1 VNIENN
7 KSKRLVVCVLFIQVA
22 LLMSELGSLNALL
35 IILLLSWVTLS
46 NRLVSNVF
54 INVIALLS
62 VVIILLSS
70 GLDKTLTL
78 FVLLLLTA
86 TGLKLKQANT
96 PVLLQH
102 TIVLAFFSTTL
113 TFLFNQSLWFTVV
126 VVFQWLLLIA
136 SLALNSNVNINVIST
151 IKTSA
156 RSLLLLSPLAL
167 LMLFLFPKLPSFW
180 SMPSQSVAKTG
191 LSSELDPFKI
201 SELSNSDEVV
211 FRAKW
216 GQEIPKDP
224 LYWRAIIH
232 DRFDGKVWLQS
243 RWLTIPTRPLD
254 NSSSSITYSII
265 AETSSSQ
272 WLYGLSWSTSS
283 HSSVQSNGFGTL
295 FKDNYVT
302 KKFEYDVISK
312 RAPTYNLSESQIAF
326 YTRLPINK
334 NPKAIELS
342 QQLSRF
348 ATSTS
353 DYIDALKQFFQSQQ
367 FKYTLTPPSTE
378 DDNAID
384 SFLVNTKLG
393 FCGHYASSTAFLLRA
408 SGIPSR
414 IVSGYLGGKLNQEQR
429 YTTVR
434 QFEAHAWVEYYDGN
448 QWQTL
453 DPTGWIAPE
462 RLTGSL
468 LEDSQLRA
476 QLVSSRGFD
485 FLGLNH
491 LDALYWLRD
500 RFDSLD
506 YQWSRWVV
514 TFDRENQSSLFSSIL
529 GNSWYIKTGVIMIG
543 TIFIAF
549 LVYFTIGRL
558 KANRNEPKPIRL
570 CLSLLRVSNLEE
582 HSPISA
588 CNVLKQRY
596 PEYASDLDE
605 FCKAFMEYRYNGK
618 RFPVRRIDDAKRL
631 ISNIKIKEK
640 RKK

>member
-1 VNIENN
+1 MSIENN

-22 LLMSELGSLNALL
+22 LLMSELGSMNALL

-46 NRLVSNVF
+46 NRLVSSIF
-54 INVIALLS
+54 INLIALIS
-62 VVIILLSS
+62 IVIIVLSS
-70 GLDKTLTL
+70 GFEKTLTL

-113 TFLFNQSLWFTVV
+113 TFLFSQSLWFTVV

-136 SLALNSNVNINVIST
+136 SLALSINANINVIST

-180 SMPSQSVAKTG
+180 SMPNQSVAKTG
-191 LSSELDPFKI
+191 LSGELDPFKI

-224 LYWRAIIH
+224 LYWRAIVH
-232 DRFDGKVWLQS
+232 DRFDGRVWQQS
-243 RWLTIPTRPLD
+243 RWLTIPSQLVD
-254 NSSSSITYSII
+254 NSTNPMAYSII

-283 HSSVQSNGFGTL
+283 HSSVHSNGFGTL

-302 KKFEYDVISK
+302 NKFEYDVISNRFPK
-312 RAPTYNLSESQIAF
+312 YHLSESQIAF
-326 YTRLPINK
+326 YTRLPVNK
-334 NPKAIELS
+334 NPQAIELS
-342 QQLSRF
+342 QQLSKF

-353 DYIDALKQFFQSQQ
+353 DYIDALKLFFQSQK
-367 FKYTLTPPSTE
+367 FKYTLTPPSIHV
-378 DDNAID
+378 DNAID

-393 FCGHYASSTAFLLRA
+393 FCGHYASSSAFLLRA
-408 SGIPSR
+408 AGIPSR

-434 QFEAHAWVEYYDGN
+434 QFEAHAWVEYYDGT

-462 RLTGSL
+462 RLQGSL

-476 QLVSSRGFD
+476 QLVSSRGFE
-485 FLGLNH
+485 FLGLSH
-491 LDALYWLRD
+491 LDAFYWLRD
-500 RFDSLD
+500 QFDSLD

-514 TFDRENQSSLFSSIL
+514 AFDRENQSSFFSTLL
-529 GNSWYIKTGVIMIG
+529 GNNWYIKTAAILIG
-543 TIFIAF
+543 TIFVAF

-558 KANRNEPKPIRL
+558 KANSHNPIPVRL
-570 CLSLLRVSNLEE
+570 CLSLLHVSNLED

-596 PEYASDLDE
+596 PEYASDLDA

-618 RFPVRRIDDAKRL
+618 LFPVRRIDDAKRL